1 MTMLILAVMFSITL
15 FVIGVLIT
23 VLSFAAISV
32 AVMAVIAFPIYIVAK
47 IIEAIMNRMN
57 KQSYNRSKQ
66 SSGNSDNLHS
76 SCCSCGNDNIV
87 TITFNAFR
95 KKEKLISSKWIERMI
110 KGSYNDVV
118 TLNLYPNLSYRVP
131 KDMLQS
137 SRSYHKVPR
146 GYVTYFA

>member
-1 MTMLILAVMFSITL
+1 
-15 FVIGVLIT
+15 
-23 VLSFAAISV
+23 
-32 AVMAVIAFPIYIVAK
+32 
-47 IIEAIMNRMN
+47 MNRMN

-66 SSGNSDNLHS
+66 SSGNSDSDNLHS

-95 KKEKLISSKWIERMI
+95 KGKEKLISSKWIERMI

-118 TLNLYPNLSYRVP
+118 APNLYPNLSYRVL